1 MKKSKPKVHTC
12 AWCNEPAIKWMES
25 LFFNAYVPVCRVC
38 LAKMAEKG
46 NVKVREFEA
55 YEG

>member
-1 MKKSKPKVHTC
+1 
-12 AWCNEPAIKWMES
+12 MES